1 MSPSVMNTIICHF
14 KGFDMTAKETYIN
27 DYRAFSS
34 VLRLF
39 AIANN
44 LDPALYLDQL
54 DKVCRSAIAFAKS
67 GEK

>member
-1 MSPSVMNTIICHF
+1 
-14 KGFDMTAKETYIN
+14 MTAKETYIN

>member
-1 MSPSVMNTIICHF
+1 
-14 KGFDMTAKETYIN
+14 MTAKERYIE
-27 DYRAFSS
+27 DYRTFSG

-44 LDPALYLDQL
+44 LDPKLYLEQL
-54 DKVCRSAIAFAKS
+54 DKVCRSAIAFARS

>member
-1 MSPSVMNTIICHF
+1 
-14 KGFDMTAKETYIN
+14 MTVKERYIE
-27 DYRAFSS
+27 DYRQFAS

-44 LDPALYLDQL
+44 LDPKLYLDQL
-54 DKVCRSAIAFAKS
+54 DKVCRSALAFGKS